1 MSVEIC
7 PVITKRDLKKF
18 VLFPYKLYKN
28 NPYWAPPL
36 RMDEFHTL
44 RKDRNPAFEHCD
56 VGLWLA
62 YQNGKVVGRIAGIIN
77 RLFIEKWKKRYARF
91 GWFDFVDDSEVSNA
105 LLETVEQ
112 WAKEKGMEAIHGP
125 LGFTDLDYEGMLVE
139 GFEELS
145 TMASGYNY
153 PYYPGHM
160 EKRGYQKDVDWVEYE
175 LSVPPTPN
183 PQVER
188 IAALVQKRY
197 HLRLLEAKNKKELLP
212 YAHELF
218 ELINLAYASLYG
230 VVPLTEKQVNSY
242 IKQYFGFIRPEF
254 VPVVLDKDGRMVAF
268 GITMPSLSKAL
279 QKCQG
284 KLWPFGFIHLLRALR
299 RNDRADLY
307 LVAVRPD
314 YQKKGVNA
322 MLIHQMT
329 LVYQKLG
336 ITKVESNRELE
347 TNRLVQGQWK
357 YYERR
362 QHKRRRC
369 FIKHLTSA

>member
-1 MSVEIC
+1 MSIEIRH
-7 PVITKRDLKKF
+7 VVSKRDLKKF
-18 VLFPYKLYKN
+18 VLFPYKLYKK
-28 NPYWAPPL
+28 NPYWVPPL
-36 RMDEFHTL
+36 RIDEFHTL
-44 RKDRNPAFEHCD
+44 RQDQNPAFEHCD

-62 YQNGKVVGRIAGIIN
+62 YRNGKVVGRIAGIIN
-77 RLFIEKWKKRYARF
+77 RLFIEKWNKRYARF
-91 GWFDFVDDSEVSNA
+91 GWFDFVDDPDVSNQ
-105 LLETVEQ
+105 LIDTVEQ

-153 PYYPGHM
+153 PYYPLHM

-175 LSVPPTPN
+175 LFVPQKPN
-183 PQVER
+183 SQVER

-197 HLRLLEAKNKKELLP
+197 HLRFLEAKYKKDLLG

-218 ELINLAYASLYG
+218 ELINVAYTSLYG
-230 VVPLTEKQVNSY
+230 VVPLTEKQVASY
-242 IKQYFGFIRPEF
+242 VKQYFGFIRPEF
-254 VPVVLDKDGRMVAF
+254 VPVVLDENGRMVAF

-299 RNDRADLY
+299 KNDRADLY

-322 MLIHQMT
+322 MLIHKMT

-369 FIKHLTSA
+369 FIKHFNP

>member
-1 MSVEIC
+1 MAVEIQ
-7 PVITKRDLKKF
+7 PVMTKRDLKKF
-18 VLFPYKLYKN
+18 VLFPYKLYRN
-28 NPYWAPPL
+28 HPYWVPPL

-56 VGLWLA
+56 VSFWLA
-62 YQNGKVVGRIAGIIN
+62 YQKGKVVGRIAGIIN
-77 RLFIEKWKKRYARF
+77 RLFIEKWGKPYARF
-91 GWFDFVDDSEVSNA
+91 GWFDFVDDLEVSHA
-105 LLETVEQ
+105 LLETVEK
-112 WAKEKGMEAIHGP
+112 WAKEKGMQAIHGP

-153 PYYPGHM
+153 AYYPVHM

-175 LSVPPTPN
+175 LSVPQKPD

-188 IAALVQKRY
+188 IANLVQKRY
-197 HLRLLEAKNKKELLP
+197 HLRFLEAKNKKSLLA

-218 ELINLAYASLYG
+218 ELINVAYVSLYG
-230 VVPLTEKQVNSY
+230 VVPLTEKQVESY
-242 IKQYFGFIRPEF
+242 VKQYFGFIRPEF
-254 VPVVLDKDGRMVAF
+254 VPVVLDKEGRMVAF

-279 QKCQG
+279 QRCQG
-284 KLWPFGFIHLLRALR
+284 RLLPFGFIHLLRALR
-299 RNDRADLY
+299 KNDRADLY

-322 MLIHQMT
+322 MLINRMT

-357 YYERR
+357 YYEKR

-369 FIKHLTSA
+369 FIKYLASS